1 METFVSHYRS
11 LVTAVL
17 CGFDRLVFR
26 GTLLPLVRPGG
37 MFIFL
42 TRAGVQL
49 LDFKA
54 YVLRTSE
61 RVIESSVAEARRLD
75 RPVIYLQSSA
85 VSKEDLARR
94 ILAETPGARGLICA
108 LRIVE
113 PCMSF
118 EYHRSQD
125 HGERGLKL
133 RPRKCLHIYKYWMHP
148 RFGFMSA
155 RIQTWFP
162 FNVQV
167 CLNGREWLATELQR
181 HRIDFTR
188 HDNCFTWLGSEPAC
202 AQRLM
207 DQQLTLDWPAA
218 LDAVAGTLNP
228 EHAAIFKLW
237 PMSYYW
243 SAYQTEWATD
253 LLFKDPRSLAAVYPA
268 LVRHATEHFASPDV
282 MRFLQRKAHGN
293 FTGEL
298 VTSFKH
304 RPEGVRVKHW
314 LNGNSIKM
322 YDKAGSV
329 LRVETTI
336 ARTTD
341 FKVYRPKQGEPDGK
355 LAWLPLRKGVADL
368 HRRAELSQRANTAY
382 LDALAAVNDDT
393 PLSTVLDAV
402 SRHTTWRGRRVRPG
416 ASGPCASATP
426 PTSLSS
432 KPSRAASSP
441 PPACETATCADCSS
455 PPDPTPTTAK
465 SEGSPRASPDSC
477 ACSAPT
483 VSSTKSNAAIATSS
497 AQRDANS
504 PPRSSPHAP
513 QPSSSSSRRPHESCR
528 AIRRF
533 SGVVDQGDR
542 VCMEASLASVALSP
556 APAGPLRAG
565 RSCPGATPP
574 APPPASRAAGPRRPG
589 R

>member
-1 METFVSHYRS
+1 MERFVSLYRS
-11 LVTAVL
+11 RVTAIL

-37 MFIFL
+37 MFVFL

-49 LDFKA
+49 LDFKKF
-54 YVLRTSE
+54 VLAVSDQ
-61 RVIESSVAEARRLD
+61 VIESALAEARRLD
-75 RPVIYLQSSA
+75 RPVIYLRSSA

-94 ILAETPGARGLICA
+94 VLAERPPAGGLICA

-118 EYHRSQD
+118 EYHRSPEPS
-125 HGERGLKL
+125 ERGLKL

-162 FNVQV
+162 FNVQI

-181 HRIDFTR
+181 RRIDFKR
-188 HDNCFTWLGSEPAC
+188 DDNCFTWLAEPVP

-207 DQQLTLDWPAA
+207 DSQLTLDWPAA
-218 LDAVAGTLNP
+218 LDTVARTLNP
-228 EHAAIFKLW
+228 AHAAIFKPW
-237 PMSYYW
+237 QMSYYW

-253 LLFKDPRSLAAVYPA
+253 LLFNDPRSLAGIYPA

-298 VTSFKH
+298 VSSFKD
-304 RPEGVRVKHW
+304 RAEGVRVKHW

-341 FKVYRPKQGEPDGK
+341 FKVYRPKQGDPDDK

-368 HRRAELSQRANTAY
+368 YRRAELSQRANTTY

-393 PLSTVLDAV
+393 PLSTVFDAV
-402 SRHTTWRGRRVRPG
+402 SHHTAWHARRVRALRIGDPADIALLQAISRGEFATAGFRNRDLRRRLFPG
-416 ASGPCASATP
+416 TSNADPDQTRRLSARV
-426 PTSLSS
+426 SRLLRMLRAHGLIHKIQRSHRYKLST
-432 KPSRAASSP
+432 KGRQLTAALFAARNATIKQLIERAA
-441 PPACETATCADCSS
+441 
-455 PPDPTPTTAK
+455 
-465 SEGSPRASPDSC
+465 
-477 ACSAPT
+477 
-483 VSSTKSNAAIATSS
+483 
-497 AQRDANS
+497 
-504 PPRSSPHAP
+504 
-513 QPSSSSSRRPHESCR
+513 
-528 AIRRF
+528 
-533 SGVVDQGDR
+533 
-542 VCMEASLASVALSP
+542 
-556 APAGPLRAG
+556 
-565 RSCPGATPP
+565 
-574 APPPASRAAGPRRPG
+574 
-589 R
+589 